1 MKILQGKKW
10 DQLNRR
16 DEVLEYKTH
25 KCKNAMFSFTKRE
38 CLRKTWHCTLLG
50 FSCNTEK
57 TSLNSCRTFATL
69 FEMIQCQCVPI
80 L

>member
-10 DQLNRR
+10 DQINRR

-38 CLRKTWHCTLLG
+38 CLSKNVALRSLG
-50 FSCNTEK
+50 
-57 TSLNSCRTFATL
+57 LQL
-69 FEMIQCQCVPI
+69 
-80 L
+80 